1 MGEAERLWWAAAAG
15 YASDGRQYDST
26 SLRRVVTYETPP
38 DAIRGATSLPTRDIQ
53 TRQCIY
59 YLLHRRPFAYHLLG
73 DSRAAT
79 PAAIKPFLISYILFW
94 LLALLTMT
102 LYLYFHF
109 VSSSQASDNMS
120 SLFSIFSS
128 PQNRHNIQY
137 PNKRWLAKIYIWAL
151 WTGKNK
157 CRTAVNYSQWPK
169 RTRILASNFLVR
181 IHSSIQRQLLCN
193 ILYYTTKA
201 TRILRNL
208 KRSSQ
213 LGRAP
218 ILAFILSKAM
228 SLNQLATGILL
239 MFQSYSIPAAAR
251 SSYEFII
258 SIAGRKKS
266 K

>member
-1 MGEAERLWWAAAAG
+1 MRRMAANTIRLVYDASLRTRRRPMQYAERRHSRLETFKLDNVYITFFIGVHLRIIYSVIHA
-15 YASDGRQYDST
+15 RQLRLQSNRFS
-26 SLRRVVTYETPP
+26 SLTYYF
-38 DAIRGATSLPTRDIQ
+38 G
-53 TRQCIY
+53 
-59 YLLHRRPFAYHLLG
+59 
-73 DSRAAT
+73 
-79 PAAIKPFLISYILFW
+79 FW
-94 LLALLTMT
+94 LWRW

-218 ILAFILSKAM
+218 ILAFIIYYQRRCLWI
-228 SLNQLATGILL
+228 N
-239 MFQSYSIPAAAR
+239 
-251 SSYEFII
+251 
-258 SIAGRKKS
+258 
-266 K
+266 